1 MFSEAIYKT
10 LNLTE
15 EVEMND
21 ANNIHKA
28 QQIGVIKQTTDLHLL
43 GHQVWRFGHRPGL
56 YK

>member
-1 MFSEAIYKT
+1 MFSKAIYKT

-28 QQIGVIKQTTDLHLL
+28 QQIGVIKQTT
-43 GHQVWRFGHRPGL
+43 RPSFTWSPSMAFWSPTRTV
-56 YK
+56 